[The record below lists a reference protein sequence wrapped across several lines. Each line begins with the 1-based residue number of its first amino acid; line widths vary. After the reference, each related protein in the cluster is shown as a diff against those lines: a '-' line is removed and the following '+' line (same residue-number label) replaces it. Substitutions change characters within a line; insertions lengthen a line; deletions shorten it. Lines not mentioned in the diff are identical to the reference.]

1 MAFITCPKCGKQT
14 SDIAARCVHC
24 GCGHR
29 VLQRKLARRRISR
42 GGERASFLDWL
53 KLMAAA
59 GLLLVI
65 VFVFGENIFPAVISA
80 AVTFFGMVREIFYM
94 ILNL

>member
-14 SDIAARCVHC
+14 SDIAVRCVHC
-24 GCGHR
+24 GCDHR
-29 VLQRKLARRRISR
+29 TLQKKLNKRRSSRKK
-42 GGERASFLDWL
+42 ERASPLDWL
-53 KLMAAA
+53 KLIVVA
-59 GLLLVI
+59 GVILVI

-80 AVTFFGMVREIFYM
+80 AVTFFGMVKEIFHM